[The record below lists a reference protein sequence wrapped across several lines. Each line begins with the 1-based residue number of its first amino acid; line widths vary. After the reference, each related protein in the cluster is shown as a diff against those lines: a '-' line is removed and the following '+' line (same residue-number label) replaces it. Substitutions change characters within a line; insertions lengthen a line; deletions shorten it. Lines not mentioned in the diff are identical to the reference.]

1 MKLKNKTF
9 LGICLILLL
18 CSFSGCTL
26 DTGKADVYDNNEKIA
41 KDGDSYSYVG
51 RNESG
56 SKNEITVKYGK
67 FSGAD
72 TIWNIESEGQSEI
85 TIKYDSK
92 VESGDFTGVLISP
105 EKQVEDILVGTK
117 TGERTIKLIEGKYRF
132 KFVGNKAKGKIEI
145 SIKTE
150 EDEQVKIR
158 KVDND

>member
-1 MKLKNKTF
+1 MKLKIKV
-9 LGICLILLL
+9 LLVMCLMLLL
-18 CSFSGCTL
+18 CTFSGCTL
-26 DTGKADVYDNNEKIA
+26 NTGKADVYNNNEKIA
-41 KDGDSYSYVG
+41 QDGDSYSYVG

-67 FSGAD
+67 FSGSD

-92 VESGDFTGVLISP
+92 VESGDFKGVLISP
-105 EKQVEDILVGTK
+105 EKQVEDILVGTE
-117 TGERTIKLIEGKYRF
+117 TGEKTIKLTQGKYRF

-145 SIKTE
+145 SIETE
-150 EDEQVKIR
+150 EEEPVKIR

>member
-1 MKLKNKTF
+1 LKLKNKTF

-56 SKNEITVKYGK
+56 SKNEITVKYRK

-72 TIWNIESEGQSEI
+72 TIWNIESEGKSEI

-92 VESGDFTGVLISP
+92 VESGDFKGVLISP
-105 EKQVEDILVGTK
+105 EKQVEDILVGTE
-117 TGERTIKLIEGKYRF
+117 TGERTIKLTEGKYRF